1 MRADDGFTGTSASGG
16 APPEV
21 DLDGRPPLSAAAGAG
36 LLGPA
41 LLSLSLLVLLALG
54 AVAPADVPA
63 VATLAATAL
72 VLGGLLATSLGTRFL
87 GPFAAPLRPLVS
99 LALALVALAKTGG
112 PSSDLFPL
120 LVVCVAAETAISREG
135 GRFLLVGTYAGLA
148 LLAVL
153 FPAPT
158 AAAARS
164 LALRFLWPAAAA
176 FGVEAVLRWKA
187 SDRNSSGEDAPAPA
201 GTALESLP
209 ASPAARDPRSEIL
222 HDLKSPLTVLR
233 VYTDLVAEAAR
244 RGELPSEA
252 HLAGLARE
260 MTLMESLAG
269 MPPRPPASAPAS
281 PPAAAAA
288 PPVPRSDLVRVL
300 STLVES
306 YRLAHGERVRLE
318 FVAEGAEI
326 PVSADPVALQRAF
339 RNVLDNAVKYTPPGG
354 QVRVRASVVAQH
366 AFVVIS
372 DTGAGMTPEEQKHA
386 FTFAWRSPSA
396 SASGVPGRGIG
407 LGVTKDLLEKNGGKI
422 SLLSEPGHGLE
433 VTIMFPVSR
442 EAGS

>member
-1 MRADDGFTGTSASGG
+1 
-16 APPEV
+16 
-21 DLDGRPPLSAAAGAG
+21 
-36 LLGPA
+36 
-41 LLSLSLLVLLALG
+41 
-54 AVAPADVPA
+54 VPA
-63 VATLAATAL
+63 VAALAAAAL
-72 VLGGLLATSLGTRFL
+72 ALGGLLSTSLATRLL
-87 GPFAAPLRPLVS
+87 GPFAAPLRLLVP
-99 LALALVALAKTGG
+99 LALTLAALAKTGG
-112 PSSDLFPL
+112 LSSDLFPL
-120 LVVCVAAETAISREG
+120 LLVLVTAESAMSREG
-135 GRFLLVGTYAGLA
+135 GRFLLVGAYAGLA
-148 LLAVL
+148 LLVVL

-164 LALRFLWPAAAA
+164 NALRFLWPAATALGVELVLRFTA
-176 FGVEAVLRWKA
+176 LGRDSGVEAATAPVRPAVESAPA
-187 SDRNSSGEDAPAPA
+187 SAAPAP
-201 GTALESLP
+201 
-209 ASPAARDPRSEIL
+209 DPRSEIL

-233 VYTDLVAEAAR
+233 VYGDLVAEAAR
-244 RGELPSEA
+244 RGEVPSEA

-269 MPPRPPASAPAS
+269 MPPRAPSAPPVSASVPPAPA
-281 PPAAAAA
+281 
-288 PPVPRSDLVRVL
+288 PVPRSDLVRLL

-326 PVSADPVALQRAF
+326 PVAADTVALQRVF
-339 RNVLDNAVKYTPPGG
+339 RNVLDNAVKYTPAGG

-396 SASGVPGRGIG
+396 SASGVQGRGIG
-407 LGVTKDLLEKNGGKI
+407 LGVTKDLLEKYGGKI

-442 EAGS
+442 EAGA

>member
-1 MRADDGFTGTSASGG
+1 
-16 APPEV
+16 V
-21 DLDGRPPLSAAAGAG
+21 
-36 LLGPA
+36 
-41 LLSLSLLVLLALG
+41 
-54 AVAPADVPA
+54 
-63 VATLAATAL
+63 
-72 VLGGLLATSLGTRFL
+72 
-87 GPFAAPLRPLVS
+87 
-99 LALALVALAKTGG
+99 
-112 PSSDLFPL
+112 
-120 LVVCVAAETAISREG
+120 
-135 GRFLLVGTYAGLA
+135 
-148 LLAVL
+148 
-153 FPAPT
+153 
-158 AAAARS
+158 
-164 LALRFLWPAAAA
+164 
-176 FGVEAVLRWKA
+176 
-187 SDRNSSGEDAPAPA
+187 
-201 GTALESLP
+201 
-209 ASPAARDPRSEIL
+209 RDPRSEIL

-233 VYTDLVAEAAR
+233 VYGDLVAEAAR

-269 MPPRPPASAPAS
+269 MPPRAPASAPVSSPAVPAA
-281 PPAAAAA
+281 PPAA
-288 PPVPRSDLVRVL
+288 RSDLVRVL

-326 PVSADPVALQRAF
+326 PVAADPVALQRAF
-339 RNVLDNAVKYTPPGG
+339 RNVLDNAVKYTPAGG

-386 FTFAWRSPSA
+386 FTFAWRSHSA

-442 EAGS
+442 EAGA

>member
-1 MRADDGFTGTSASGG
+1 
-16 APPEV
+16 
-21 DLDGRPPLSAAAGAG
+21 
-36 LLGPA
+36 
-41 LLSLSLLVLLALG
+41 
-54 AVAPADVPA
+54 VPA
-63 VATLAATAL
+63 VATLAASAL
-72 VLGGLLATSLGTRFL
+72 ALGGLLATSLGTRLL
-87 GPFAAPLRPLVS
+87 GPFAAALRLLVP
-99 LALALVALAKTGG
+99 LALALVALGKTGG

-120 LVVCVAAETAISREG
+120 LLVLVAAEVAISREG

-148 LLAVL
+148 LLVVL

-176 FGVEAVLRWKA
+176 FGVELVLRWTAPGRK
-187 SDRNSSGEDAPAPA
+187 SGAEDAPAPVRQIV
-201 GTALESLP
+201 ESAP
-209 ASPAARDPRSEIL
+209 ASPAAERDPRSEIL

-233 VYTDLVAEAAR
+233 VYGDLVAEAAR

-269 MPPRPPASAPAS
+269 MPPRAPASAPPVSS
-281 PPAAAAA
+281 PAA
-288 PPVPRSDLVRVL
+288 PPGPRSDLVRVL

-306 YRLAHGERVRLE
+306 YRLAHGERVRFE
-318 FVAEGAEI
+318 FVAEGVEI
-326 PVSADPVALQRAF
+326 PVAADPVALQRAF
-339 RNVLDNAVKYTPPGG
+339 RNVLDNAVKYTPAGG

-372 DTGAGMTPEEQKHA
+372 DTGAGMTPEEQNHA

-407 LGVTKDLLEKNGGKI
+407 LGVTKDLLEKDGGKI

-433 VTIMFPVSR
+433 VTIMFPLFR
-442 EAGS
+442 EAGA

>member
-1 MRADDGFTGTSASGG
+1 
-16 APPEV
+16 
-21 DLDGRPPLSAAAGAG
+21 
-36 LLGPA
+36 
-41 LLSLSLLVLLALG
+41 
-54 AVAPADVPA
+54 
-63 VATLAATAL
+63 
-72 VLGGLLATSLGTRFL
+72 
-87 GPFAAPLRPLVS
+87 
-99 LALALVALAKTGG
+99 ALAKTGG

-120 LVVCVAAETAISREG
+120 LVVYVAAEAAISREG

-148 LLAVL
+148 LLVVL

-164 LALRFLWPAAAA
+164 NALRFLWPAAAV
-176 FGVEAVLRWKA
+176 FGVELVLRL
-187 SDRNSSGEDAPAPA
+187 SSSGRRSGAEDAPARDRPA
-201 GTALESLP
+201 AQSAP
-209 ASPAARDPRSEIL
+209 ASPAPVRDPRSEIL

-233 VYTDLVAEAAR
+233 VYGDLVAEAAR
-244 RGELPSEA
+244 RGEPPSEA

-269 MPPRPPASAPAS
+269 IPPRAPAPAPLVS
-281 PPAAAAA
+281 SAATPAA
-288 PPVPRSDLVRVL
+288 PKVPRSDLVRVL

-306 YRLAHGERVRLE
+306 YRLAHGERVRIE

-326 PVSADPVALQRAF
+326 PVAADPVALQRAF
-339 RNVLDNAVKYTPPGG
+339 RNVLDNAVKYTPAGG
-354 QVRVRASVVAQH
+354 QVRVRASVVSQH

-396 SASGVPGRGIG
+396 SAAGVPGRGIG

-442 EAGS
+442 EAES

>member
-1 MRADDGFTGTSASGG
+1 
-16 APPEV
+16 V
-21 DLDGRPPLSAAAGAG
+21 
-36 LLGPA
+36 
-41 LLSLSLLVLLALG
+41 
-54 AVAPADVPA
+54 
-63 VATLAATAL
+63 
-72 VLGGLLATSLGTRFL
+72 LLATSLGTRLL
-87 GPFAAPLRPLVS
+87 GPFAAPLRLLVP

-120 LVVCVAAETAISREG
+120 LVVFAAAEATISREG

-153 FPAPT
+153 DPAPT

-164 LALRFLWPAAAA
+164 YALRFLWPAATVL
-176 FGVEAVLRWKA
+176 GVELVLRWRA
-187 SDRNSSGEDAPAPA
+187 PGRNSEARDAPVPDRQAVK
-201 GTALESLP
+201 SVP
-209 ASPAARDPRSEIL
+209 ASPAPVRDTRSEIL

-233 VYTDLVAEAAR
+233 VYGDLVAEAAR

-260 MTLMESLAG
+260 MTLMEALAG
-269 MPPRPPASAPAS
+269 MPPRAPAS
-281 PPAAAAA
+281 TPPVSSPAAPAA
-288 PPVPRSDLVRVL
+288 PKAPRSDLVRLL

-306 YRLAHGERVRLE
+306 YRLAHGERLRLE
-318 FVAEGAEI
+318 FVAEGVEI
-326 PVSADPVALQRAF
+326 PVAADPVALQRVF
-339 RNVLDNAVKYTPPGG
+339 RNLLDNAVKYTPAGG

-386 FTFAWRSPSA
+386 FTFAWRSTSA
-396 SASGVPGRGIG
+396 AGVPGRGIG

-433 VTIMFPVSR
+433 VTIMFPVFR
-442 EAGS
+442 EAGA

>member
-1 MRADDGFTGTSASGG
+1 VRAS
-16 APPEV
+16 PEV

-36 LLGPA
+36 LFGPA
-41 LLSLSLLVLLALG
+41 LLSLSLLVLLASG
-54 AVAPADVPA
+54 AVAPADMPA
-63 VATLAATAL
+63 VVTLAASAL
-72 VLGGLLATSLGTRFL
+72 VAGGLFATSLGTRLL
-87 GPFAAPLRPLVS
+87 GPFAAPLRLLVP

-120 LVVCVAAETAISREG
+120 LLVLVAAEAAISREG
-135 GRFLLVGTYAGLA
+135 GRFLLVATYAGLA
-148 LLAVL
+148 LLGVL

-176 FGVEAVLRWKA
+176 FGVEIILRWTA
-187 SDRNSSGEDAPAPA
+187 PRRNSGAEDAPAPIRQA
-201 GTALESLP
+201 VKSAP
-209 ASPAARDPRSEIL
+209 ASPAAVRDPRSEIL

-233 VYTDLVAEAAR
+233 VYGDLVAEAAR

-252 HLAGLARE
+252 HLAGLTRE

-269 MPPRPPASAPAS
+269 MPPRAPASAPPAS
-281 PPAAAAA
+281 SPVAPAA
-288 PPVPRSDLVRVL
+288 PPSPRTDLVRVL

-306 YRLAHGERVRLE
+306 YRLAHGERLRLE
-318 FVAEGAEI
+318 FVTEGAEI
-326 PVSADPVALQRAF
+326 PVAADPVALQRVF
-339 RNVLDNAVKYTPPGG
+339 RNVLDNAVKYTPAGG

-372 DTGAGMTPEEQKHA
+372 DTGVGMTPEEQKHA
-386 FTFAWRSPSA
+386 FTFAWRSPSI
-396 SASGVPGRGIG
+396 SASGVTGRGIG

-442 EAGS
+442 EAGA